1 MDVHS
6 TVFHTQHNPL
16 YSIIYKKTPA
26 CLFIQQN
33 DAFLLTFLKI
43 WFNNEQ

>member
-6 TVFHTQHNPL
+6 TAFHTQHNPL
-16 YSIIYKKTPA
+16 SSIIYKKTST

-33 DAFLLTFLKI
+33 IAFLLTFLKI